1 MILILFRS
9 VDNLSAMWRER
20 CFLLLLHQKLVFSQN
35 LLLDSDL
42 VFFLLHGQLIL
53 LLVIVLLE
61 LFEFLILADE
71 SGNIDV
77 I

>member
-1 MILILFRS
+1 
-9 VDNLSAMWRER
+9 MWRER

-35 LLLDSDL
+35 LLLNSDL
-42 VFFLLHGQLIL
+42 VFFLLLHGQLIL
-53 LLVIVLLE
+53 LLGIVLLE